1 MKVCVFKGED
11 GQWYWHIKSK
21 NNKIICQSEGYQRK
35 GGALKAVKSLKTN
48 LAKAMLVV
56 ES

>member
-1 MKVCVFKGED
+1 MKIYIFRGED
-11 GQWYWHIKSK
+11 GQWYWHVKSK

-35 GGALKAVKSLKTN
+35 AGALKAVKSLKVN
-48 LAKAMLVV
+48 LSKAMLVV

>member
-1 MKVCVFKGED
+1 MKIYVFKGEN
-11 GQWYWHIKSK
+11 GQWYLHIKSK

-35 GGALKAVKSLKTN
+35 GGALKAIKSLKTN